1 MQENVTL
8 VQLRMHDFIK
18 KVKNFISVNKMI
30 HPGEKIVVGVSGG
43 PDSLSLLYTL
53 FNLKDELN
61 FTLHIAHLDHKF
73 RGVESATDASF
84 VEEHARKLGIAFTIE
99 AIDVASIIRIN
110 KLSFEDGAR
119 RVRYEFYDRVAT
131 EVDADKVALGHN
143 ADDQAETM
151 LMRLFRGA
159 GSHGL
164 SGIPKVRDG
173 KYIRPLLSSS
183 RREIEKFLSDL
194 GLSPRQDSSNQK
206 AIYLRNKIRLEL
218 LPLLEAEYN
227 PKVKNVLCR
236 TAEILQSESELL
248 DKIAEENLSTDV
260 ITCHP
265 SMLCEYSSLE
275 TKLPLCS
282 SKHELAFCCDEANA
296 QTIEININN
305 FNKQHL
311 AIQRRILRHCIANVA
326 DSACD
331 VCFEHIESILN
342 LTSNS
347 KPNCILILPHNVEVI
362 KSYDKLII
370 RKAKLEDDFVEF
382 EYELNVPGITE
393 LPELNSIIVTK
404 LNENCSNYE
413 KKRFFAVAQN
423 DKNQFSEVFDF
434 EKINQ
439 PLQVRNRRRGD
450 RFQPLGMRGEK
461 KLKDF
466 FIDAKVPKKL
476 RDQIPI
482 LVSGDEIL
490 WVVGYRMSDRFKV
503 TDSTRQKLAV
513 SFFRKT

>member
-1 MQENVTL
+1 
-8 VQLRMHDFIK
+8 MHDFIK
-18 KVKNFISVNKMI
+18 KVKTLISVNKMI
-30 HPGEKIVVGVSGG
+30 HSGEKIVVGVSGG
-43 PDSLSLLYTL
+43 PDSLSLLYAL
-53 FNLKDELN
+53 FYLKDELN

-73 RGVESATDASF
+73 RGVESVADACF

-119 RVRYEFYDRVAT
+119 KVRYEFYDRVAA
-131 EVDADKVALGHN
+131 EVGADKVALGHN

-183 RREIEKFLSDL
+183 RSEIDKFLSDL
-194 GLSPRQDSSNQK
+194 GLAPRQDSSNQK

-218 LPLLEAEYN
+218 LPFLETEYN

-248 DKIAEENLSTDV
+248 DKIAEENLSKCV
-260 ITCHP
+260 ITRHP
-265 SMLCEYSSLE
+265 SI
-275 TKLPLCS
+275 
-282 SKHELAFCCDEANA
+282 
-296 QTIEININN
+296 IEINIDN
-305 FNKQHL
+305 FKKQHL
-311 AIQRRILRHCIANVA
+311 AIQRRILRHCIATVA

-331 VCFEHIESILN
+331 VGFEHIESILN
-342 LTSNS
+342 LTANS
-347 KPNCILILPHNVEVI
+347 KPNCILILPYNVEII
-362 KSYDKLII
+362 KSYNKLII
-370 RKAKLEDDFVEF
+370 RKAKNVIASEAKQSDSEF
-382 EYELNVPGITE
+382 PELKYELNVPGVTE
-393 LPELNSIIVTK
+393 LPLLKSTIVAK
-404 LNENCSNYE
+404 IDENFTVES
-413 KKRFFAVAQN
+413 Q
-423 DKNQFSEVFDF
+423 NQFQVENSGEVGEVFDF
-434 EKINQ
+434 EKIKQ

-450 RFQPLGMRGEK
+450 RFQPLGMLGEK

-466 FIDAKVPKKL
+466 FIDAKVPKQL

-490 WVVGYRMSDRFKV
+490 WVIGYRMSDRFKV
-503 TDSTRQKLAV
+503 TDSTRRKLAV

>member
-1 MQENVTL
+1 
-8 VQLRMHDFIK
+8 
-18 KVKNFISVNKMI
+18 MI

-73 RGVESATDASF
+73 RGVESATDACF
-84 VEEHARKLGIAFTIE
+84 VEEHARKLGLAFTIE
-99 AIDVASIIRIN
+99 AIDVASIIRLN

-119 RVRYEFYDRVAT
+119 KVRYEFYDRVAA
-131 EVDADKVALGHN
+131 EVAADKVALGHN

-159 GSHGL
+159 GSRGL
-164 SGIPKVRDG
+164 SGMPKVRDG

-183 RREIEKFLSDL
+183 RSEIDKFLSDS
-194 GLSPRQDSSNQK
+194 GLAPRQDSSNQK
-206 AIYLRNKIRLEL
+206 AIYLRNKVRLEL

-227 PKVKNVLCR
+227 PNAKNVLCR

-248 DKIAEENLSTDV
+248 DKIAGENLSTCV

-265 SMLCEYSSLE
+265 SI
-275 TKLPLCS
+275 
-282 SKHELAFCCDEANA
+282 
-296 QTIEININN
+296 IEINIAN
-305 FNKQHL
+305 FNTRHL

-326 DSACD
+326 DSTCD
-331 VCFEHIESILN
+331 VSFEHIESILH
-342 LTSNS
+342 LSSNS
-347 KPNCILILPHNVEVI
+347 KPNGILILPHNVEVI
-362 KSYDKLII
+362 KAYEKLII
-370 RKAKLEDDFVEF
+370 RKAKSDGECIEF
-382 EYELNVPGITE
+382 EYELKVPGITE
-393 LPELNSIIVTK
+393 LPELNSMIVAK
-404 LNENCSNYE
+404 LNENCSNYDQ
-413 KKRFFAVAQN
+413 KRFFAGTQN

-434 EKINQ
+434 DKIKQ
-439 PLQVRNRRRGD
+439 HPLHVRNRRRGD

-466 FIDAKVPKKL
+466 FIDAKVPKQL
-476 RDQIPI
+476 RNQIPI
-482 LVSGDEIL
+482 LVSGAEIL

-503 TDSTRQKLAV
+503 TKSTRRKLAV
-513 SFFRKT
+513 SFMKRDA